1 MTEWSIVFSVLRV
14 AIAIVVVLHVFLYFA
29 QDRMLFLPQ
38 PLVPEVLAT
47 VQKAVPDVE
56 ELWLP
61 TADGQRL
68 HGWFVR
74 NGAKDSAPALIY
86 FGGNA
91 EEVTG
96 MALDAAQLPGVSFV
110 LFNYRG
116 YGRSTGEPGEKA
128 LFADALAIYDRIA
141 ARPGVDPKRIVA
153 MGRSLGS
160 GVATYLASQ
169 RSLSA
174 VVLVSPYDSMRAVA
188 RGHYPF
194 VLVDLILKHPFDSAS
209 RARTVD
215 APMLSLAAERDT
227 IIPPRRAEALARA
240 WRGPVTSTIIP
251 GATHDDVSLHPA
263 YWRAIREFL
272 RARG

>member
-1 MTEWSIVFSVLRV
+1 MSDWSTALSVLRV
-14 AIAIVVVLHVFLYFA
+14 AIAIVVALHVYLYFA

-38 PLVPEVLAT
+38 PLVPEVQAAMR
-47 VQKAVPDVE
+47 KAVPDVE
-56 ELWLP
+56 ELSLA
-61 TADGQRL
+61 TADGERL

-74 NGAKDSAPALIY
+74 NGAKESAPALIY

-169 RSLSA
+169 RPVSA

-188 RGHYPF
+188 REHYPF
-194 VLVDLILKHPFDSAS
+194 VLVDLLLRHPFDSAS
-209 RARTVD
+209 RARSIDVPLL
-215 APMLSLAAERDT
+215 ALAADKDT
-227 IIPPRRAEALARA
+227 IIPQRHSEALAKA
-240 WRGPVTSTIIP
+240 WKGPVTSKVLA
-251 GATHDDVSLHPA
+251 GAGHNDIRLHPDF
-263 YWRAIREFL
+263 WPSIRSFL
-272 RARG
+272 K